1 MSKELEI
8 EIGKILAN
16 GINEPFT
23 PDLFDFIYDELNRNV
38 IIIIKAEKE
47 VNIHENNLLE
57 SYDEALER
65 IYDILEEHGVI
76 YDGILQNPVEVPIE
90 SV

>member
-1 MSKELEI
+1 MPKELEI

-23 PDLFDFIYDELNRNV
+23 PDLFDFIYDELTKNV
-38 IIIIKAEKE
+38 IIIIKSKKS
-47 VNIHENNLLE
+47 VNIHEDGIME

-65 IYDILEEHGVI
+65 VYDILDEHGVV
-76 YDGILQNPVEVPIE
+76 YDGILQNPEEVPIE
-90 SV
+90 SA